1 MRGGRRPQVQFKD
14 LEVDY
19 KDLDSLRQFVGETGK
34 IVPSR
39 ITGAS
44 ARFQRNL
51 AKQVK
56 RARTTMNV
64 ILLER
69 LNNLGDLGD
78 EVSVKPGFARNYLIP
93 QQKAVQA
100 NAANREVFEG
110 RRAELEAAANELLTA
125 AQARAEKLQDQIV
138 TIMMKSGE
146 EGRLYGSVGTQNIAD
161 ALVADSFE
169 VERSEVRMPE
179 GAIRALGEYDIALQ
193 LHSDVTVNIKV
204 AVVEE

>member
-1 MRGGRRPQVQFKD
+1 
-14 LEVDY
+14 
-19 KDLDSLRQFVGETGK
+19 
-34 IVPSR
+34 
-39 ITGAS
+39 
-44 ARFQRNL
+44 
-51 AKQVK
+51 
-56 RARTTMNV
+56 MNV

-146 EGRLYGSVGTQNIAD
+146 EGRLYGSAGTQNIAD

>member
-1 MRGGRRPQVQFKD
+1 
-14 LEVDY
+14 
-19 KDLDSLRQFVGETGK
+19 
-34 IVPSR
+34 
-39 ITGAS
+39 
-44 ARFQRNL
+44 
-51 AKQVK
+51 
-56 RARTTMNV
+56 MNV

-110 RRAELEAAANELLTA
+110 RRAELEKAANELLAA
-125 AQARAEKLQDQIV
+125 AQERAEKLQDQIV

-161 ALVADSFE
+161 ALVSDGID
-169 VERSEVRMPE
+169 VERREVRMPE
-179 GAIRALGEYDIALQ
+179 GVIRALGEYDIALQ

>member
-1 MRGGRRPQVQFKD
+1 
-14 LEVDY
+14 
-19 KDLDSLRQFVGETGK
+19 
-34 IVPSR
+34 
-39 ITGAS
+39 
-44 ARFQRNL
+44 
-51 AKQVK
+51 
-56 RARTTMNV
+56 MNV

-138 TIMMKSGE
+138 TIMMKSCE

>member
-1 MRGGRRPQVQFKD
+1 
-14 LEVDY
+14 
-19 KDLDSLRQFVGETGK
+19 
-34 IVPSR
+34 
-39 ITGAS
+39 
-44 ARFQRNL
+44 
-51 AKQVK
+51 
-56 RARTTMNV
+56 MNV

-78 EVSVKPGFARNYLIP
+78 EVSVKPVFARNYLIP

>member
-1 MRGGRRPQVQFKD
+1 
-14 LEVDY
+14 
-19 KDLDSLRQFVGETGK
+19 
-34 IVPSR
+34 
-39 ITGAS
+39 
-44 ARFQRNL
+44 
-51 AKQVK
+51 
-56 RARTTMNV
+56 MNV

-110 RRAELEAAANELLTA
+110 RRAELEKAANELLA
-125 AQARAEKLQDQIV
+125 AAHERAEKLQDQLV
-138 TIMMKSGE
+138 TIMMNSGE

-161 ALVADSFE
+161 ALVSDGFD

-179 GAIRALGEYDIALQ
+179 GVIRALGEYDIALQ

>member
-1 MRGGRRPQVQFKD
+1 
-14 LEVDY
+14 
-19 KDLDSLRQFVGETGK
+19 
-34 IVPSR
+34 
-39 ITGAS
+39 
-44 ARFQRNL
+44 
-51 AKQVK
+51 
-56 RARTTMNV
+56 MNV

-179 GAIRALGEYDIALQ
+179 GVIRALGEYDIALQ

>member
-1 MRGGRRPQVQFKD
+1 
-14 LEVDY
+14 
-19 KDLDSLRQFVGETGK
+19 
-34 IVPSR
+34 
-39 ITGAS
+39 
-44 ARFQRNL
+44 
-51 AKQVK
+51 
-56 RARTTMNV
+56 MNV

-110 RRAELEAAANELLTA
+110 RRAELEAAANELLTV

>member
-1 MRGGRRPQVQFKD
+1 
-14 LEVDY
+14 
-19 KDLDSLRQFVGETGK
+19 
-34 IVPSR
+34 
-39 ITGAS
+39 
-44 ARFQRNL
+44 
-51 AKQVK
+51 
-56 RARTTMNV
+56 MNV

-100 NAANREVFEG
+100 NAANRDVFEG
-110 RRAELEAAANELLTA
+110 RRAELEKAANELLTA